1 MSDNSQIFQTA
12 TKTRWQRFKW
22 AGRLFLFFTIIAVVV
37 IVIAMQYIDKNEP
50 DISVEGRAMKK
61 VLTEAIPEYRESKL
75 GKEYRGFR
83 KAINARWAVGK
94 GCGQMDSVLD
104 LSNSPLFSDSV
115 GIRAAFYVAWDKQSF
130 TSLERNISKL
140 NLVIPEWFFIDPTA
154 DTLYT
159 NIDAKALNLM
169 KAAGVEIMPILSN
182 NYKQIFR
189 GESVHRIL
197 TNTAKKERLIND
209 IIRLLRQ
216 YHFAGVNVDLEELV
230 ETNDAP
236 LVAFQKELYEKL
248 HANNLLVTQDVIP
261 FDDSYN
267 FKALGKYNDYLIL
280 MAYDEFHDESKPGP
294 ICSQQ
299 WIQAALDKM
308 DDQVPAN
315 KIILGMAGF
324 GYDWT
329 LKSKKN
335 AATVTYQEALANARE
350 SGAVIDFDNNT
361 YNPVSYTHLTLPT
374 NREV

>member
-189 GESVHRIL
+189 GESVHSC
-197 TNTAKKERLIND
+197 
-209 IIRLLRQ
+209 LL
-216 YHFAGVNVDLEELV
+216 Y
-230 ETNDAP
+230 TSDA
-236 LVAFQKELYEKL
+236 A
-248 HANNLLVTQDVIP
+248 
-261 FDDSYN
+261 
-267 FKALGKYNDYLIL
+267 
-280 MAYDEFHDESKPGP
+280 DE
-294 ICSQQ
+294 
-299 WIQAALDKM
+299 
-308 DDQVPAN
+308 
-315 KIILGMAGF
+315 
-324 GYDWT
+324 
-329 LKSKKN
+329 
-335 AATVTYQEALANARE
+335 
-350 SGAVIDFDNNT
+350 
-361 YNPVSYTHLTLPT
+361 
-374 NREV
+374 